1 MTRTASDPCVGPTQS
16 TLMNPSRSI
25 ASLLNPVRAHVGP
38 DDVFEGSLFA
48 PIRSPFQTDSDKIT
62 FSEGFRALADKTQV
76 HDRTYAGGAFRNRL
90 THSMEVGC
98 VGRSLGVGVGA
109 RMLNLLALHAP
120 ANGDAVWRVDPD
132 NLGHIVAAACMA
144 HDIGNPPFGHDGE
157 DTIAAF
163 FTDADSGRE
172 ACKRAGTT
180 VARELRQH
188 EGNAQG
194 FRMITRSMGWR
205 GEVGLNLTAATLA
218 AFGKYPHAIRSGTK
232 KYGVHAADLPTM
244 ERVASS
250 TGMLADG
257 KGGWIRH
264 PLAWLMEAAD
274 DICYLTVDLEDAAHL
289 GIVSFDVV
297 LDLFAPI
304 VGPAVIDAAR
314 RIEDR
319 GGALQFLR
327 SQVVKGLIASCVE
340 VYASVAGAIENG
352 TLGKNAYGSGLVAH
366 GRHGAAIANIRR
378 FSKAEI
384 YESKIVQD
392 SRQRYRLAM
401 HTALDRLTQDMLG
414 WLDTRRPDE
423 RLTADDTE
431 STTLARL
438 PKAVLGVRIPSDP
451 AQAFPWLLDQVTLLS
466 DADVLRLADAS

>member
-1 MTRTASDPCVGPTQS
+1 MTHP
-16 TLMNPSRSI
+16 NRSI

-38 DDVFEGSLFA
+38 DDVSEGTLFA
-48 PIRSPFQTDSDKIT
+48 PVRSPFQTDSDKIT

-76 HDRTYAGGAFRNRL
+76 HDRTHAGGAFRNRL

-109 RMLNLLALHAP
+109 RMLNLLALNAP
-120 ANGDAVWRVDPD
+120 AEGDAVWRVDPD

-157 DTIAAF
+157 DTISGF
-163 FTDADSGRE
+163 FANTDTGRE
-172 ACKRAGTT
+172 ACKQAGTT

-205 GEVGLNLTAATLA
+205 GDVGLNLTAATLA

-232 KYGVHAADLPTM
+232 KYGVHAADLATM
-244 ERVASS
+244 ERVATS
-250 TGMLADG
+250 TGMATDG

-289 GIVSFDVV
+289 GIVRFDVV

-304 VGPAVIDAAR
+304 VGPTIIAAAR
-314 RIEDR
+314 RIDDR
-319 GGALQFLR
+319 GAALQYLR
-327 SQVVKGLIASCVE
+327 SQVVKALIASCVE
-340 VYASVAGAIENG
+340 VYVSVAAGIENG
-352 TLGKNAYGSGLVAH
+352 TLGKNAHGSGLVSHA
-366 GRHGAAIANIRR
+366 RHGEAIAKIRA

-384 YESKIVQD
+384 YESAHVQE
-392 SRQRYRLAM
+392 SRQRYRVAM
-401 HTALDRLTQDMLG
+401 KTALDRLTQDLIT
-414 WLDTRRPDE
+414 WLATRRPDE
-423 RLTADDTE
+423 HLSADDTD
-431 STTLARL
+431 SPILARL
-438 PKAVLGVRIPSDP
+438 PKAVLGVRIPHDP
-451 AQAFPWLLDQVTLLS
+451 AAAFPWLLDQVTLLS
-466 DADVLRLADAS
+466 DADVLRLAA